1 MLAIIF
7 DAFAYLTRSMTSGFA
22 CVVKLGSAM
31 GGVKKGSSAHG
42 GVTGETDVHFVKF
55 PM

>member
-31 GGVKKGSSAHG
+31 GGSKKEAVLMAGLRG
-42 GVTGETDVHFVKF
+42 KLMGVL
-55 PM
+55 